1 MLHCTVISSSTATPW
16 RRRCVRSA
24 GPQLTRNLRERAGWF
39 GLRVQLTMSW
49 RIGRRRSSAPRPP
62 VLAPGGDGALA
73 ARLDVWRAR
82 STRAVSLAGTRSSA
96 ALESI
101 PRSIALFGRAAAVPF
116 LARTQAEPSVV
127 SKQEARCRDRGRA
140 LSCAPWFGRTDGAQR
155 DRGHL
160 CVTSGQAKSL
170 QFKSYPVQRRRCG
183 QASLRWA
190 YSPPS
195 RKLNEIQPFAGKIRE
210 GLGFWEDCA
219 AH

>member
-1 MLHCTVISSSTATPW
+1 MCAQRWPAAHTQLTRKSRLVWLACAVDNVLAYRPTALLSSTASGPGTGRRWGVGGEAGCLACAVDARGFARRDEELSSAGVNPAFNSAF
-16 RRRCVRSA
+16 RSRRCRPFPGENAGRALGGEQIGSTLHRS
-24 GPQLTRNLRERAGWF
+24 
-39 GLRVQLTMSW
+39 
-49 RIGRRRSSAPRPP
+49 
-62 VLAPGGDGALA
+62 
-73 ARLDVWRAR
+73 RAR
-82 STRAVSLAGTRSSA
+82 
-96 ALESI
+96 
-101 PRSIALFGRAAAVPF
+101 
-116 LARTQAEPSVV
+116 
-127 SKQEARCRDRGRA
+127 